1 MAQPADT
8 VALTDTPPQDGDT
21 SQLRDADASTLAGW
35 LLGVAAV
42 APDATAAAEG
52 TAAVTVAKIPGAPRA
67 AGAALDPEGGQSKR
81 PTLAFASH
89 KAGQPLATAE
99 LQKGGEQLGE
109 SAVAMA
115 TPQLHEEISKKLQ
128 ELQLVRAPEAAQV
141 ANAASKEAVATV
153 ATVVQGERR
162 LAEPVGGKPAA
173 VDPSYFQTQASSAPM
188 GMDGVV
194 ANQSAA
200 SLESYVAEQVT
211 YWISQDVQKAELTM
225 DDLGFSPVQV
235 SISMQGNE
243 AQVAFR
249 TDELQARHAIE
260 SASQQLRD
268 SLERQ
273 GLMLTGMSVGTS
285 DGGDA
290 SGQGRRPRQEGRQA
304 VVTALVPSA
313 PDLVASPRGSQG
325 RALDLFV

>member
-1 MAQPADT
+1 
-8 VALTDTPPQDGDT
+8 
-21 SQLRDADASTLAGW
+21 
-35 LLGVAAV
+35 
-42 APDATAAAEG
+42 
-52 TAAVTVAKIPGAPRA
+52 
-67 AGAALDPEGGQSKR
+67 
-81 PTLAFASH
+81 
-89 KAGQPLATAE
+89 
-99 LQKGGEQLGE
+99 
-109 SAVAMA
+109 
-115 TPQLHEEISKKLQ
+115 
-128 ELQLVRAPEAAQV
+128 
-141 ANAASKEAVATV
+141 
-153 ATVVQGERR
+153 
-162 LAEPVGGKPAA
+162 
-173 VDPSYFQTQASSAPM
+173 
-188 GMDGVV
+188 
-194 ANQSAA
+194 
-200 SLESYVAEQVT
+200 
-211 YWISQDVQKAELTM
+211 M